1 MQREA
6 VIARLR
12 EARREIE
19 PGQEVTVGL
28 FRPEDAL
35 GVCLAY
41 LEVYGDA
48 FPVAHVYDP
57 AEVIRR
63 NAGADQYTVVA
74 RTPRGEVVGL
84 AGLFRNAPNPEVYEA
99 GQLMVLRQ
107 YRDNRVGA
115 AIARQTIGTLPRE
128 LGLSVLFGETVCN
141 HLAPQRLFLQGGLAC
156 AGLEV
161 ECMPAKAFKAEGGE
175 VRNVS
180 LLLMFAVHVSRPC
193 AIRVPE
199 PYCGILGELC
209 GRFGLVRTPLAPQP
223 LAGETEWTEFL
234 LPEAGL
240 SRLTISRAGADF
252 GGVVAGAEGRATIVQ
267 ACLNLGDPGVDEA
280 VALLRDR
287 GYYFGGLLPH
297 WFGPDGLMMQRPGQ
311 RPGQEPDW
319 DAMRLDGDTAMA
331 MRDFVRADQEAVA
344 RAR

>member
-35 GVCLAY
+35 GVSLAY
-41 LEVYGDA
+41 LETYGDA
-48 FPVAHVYDP
+48 FPIEHVYDP

-63 NAGADQYTVVA
+63 NASDDQHTVVA
-74 RTPRGEVVGL
+74 RTPHGEVVGL
-84 AGLFRNAPNPEVYEA
+84 AGLFRHAPNPDVYEV

-107 YRDNRVGA
+107 YRAGRLGGAIIRQVVGA
-115 AIARQTIGTLPRE
+115 LSRE
-128 LGLSVLFGETVCN
+128 LGVAVVFGEAVCN
-141 HLAPQRLFLQGGLAC
+141 HSASQRLVSQNGLAC
-156 AGLEV
+156 AGLAV
-161 ECMPAKAFKAEGGE
+161 ECMPAKTYEIEGGV

-193 AIRVPE
+193 AIRVPA

-209 GRFGLVRTPLAPQP
+209 CRFGLVRTTLAPQP
-223 LAGETEWTEFL
+223 LAGETDWTEFL
-234 LPEAGL
+234 LSEAGL
-240 SRLTISRAGADF
+240 SRLTVSRAGADF
-252 GGVVAGAEGRATIVQ
+252 GEVVAGAEGRAETVQ
-267 ACLNLGDPGVDEA
+267 AYLNLGDPGVDEA
-280 VALLRDR
+280 VDLLRGR
-287 GYYFGGLLPH
+287 GYFFGGLLPH
-297 WFGPDGLMMQRPGQ
+297 WFGPDGLIMQ

-319 DAMRLDGDTAMA
+319 DAMRLDGDAAMV
-331 MRDFVRADQEAVA
+331 MRDFVRRDREGVTGA
-344 RAR
+344 R